1 MSIDRKLIRQQFLKM
16 REDENNRIKEEE
28 IKKQQL
34 IDEITRQNNE
44 LKLMA
49 KEENEIRRIA
59 FFEKLC
65 VNKRDYMYI
74 EFLFDCHY
82 DEYK

>member
-16 REDENNRIKEEE
+16 LEDENNIIKEEE
-28 IKKQQL
+28 IKKQEL
-34 IDEITRQNNE
+34 INEIIKQKDE
-44 LKLMA
+44 LKMMT
-49 KEENEIRRIA
+49 KEENDIKRIA
-59 FFEKLC
+59 FYKKLG
-65 VNKRDYMYI
+65 VNKPDQYI